1 LEKME
6 KIYVTREGLD
16 KMKAELAACKQ
27 RSTELVA
34 AVEFARSLGDLREN
48 GDYHA
53 AKEEHGLVNA
63 RIGDLMDKLARA
75 EVMDEGAMDTDK
87 AYLGA
92 TVRVLNR
99 KTDSEAK
106 YVLVSPVEMDI
117 DSGKISIR
125 SPIGKAL
132 LGKAVGEVAV
142 AKVPAGDIELEVLE
156 ISR

>member
-1 LEKME
+1 ME
-6 KIYVTREGLD
+6 KIYVSQEGLD
-16 KMKAELAACKQ
+16 KMKAELAACKR
-27 RSTELVA
+27 RSAELVE

-63 RIGDLMDKLARA
+63 RIGDLMDKLSRV

-99 KTDSEAK
+99 QTNKEMK
-106 YVLVSPVEMDI
+106 YVLVSPVEMDV
-117 DSGKISIR
+117 DSGKISAR

-132 LGKAVGEVAV
+132 LGKSVGEVAV
-142 AKVPAGDIELEVLE
+142 ACVPAGNIEFEILE